1 MVTKFGIACSL
12 ATVYLV
18 HPILFPVGCAAA
30 TFGFCN
36 FFARAFTALS
46 PILAKIEEPLP
57 IMLFTVITIVAAIM
71 ALGIQIG
78 DTNEKK

>member
-1 MVTKFGIACSL
+1 MATKFGIAGTL
-12 ATVYLV
+12 TIVYLA
-18 HPILFPVGCAAA
+18 HPILFPVGCAAS

-36 FFARAFTALS
+36 FFARAFTTTT
-46 PILAKIEEPLP
+46 PIFSRIEEPLP
-57 IMLFTVITIVAAIM
+57 LILLTVITITAAIM